1 MACFSSHDV
10 NTCGQRDGRDRIA
23 LGYRRVGARV
33 RRVGAR
39 LKVRMVVFH
48 GAFSQNMQK
57 LPVWKTGFAH
67 FGATSASDRFDR
79 GSVARGIDFDAVGK
93 ARLIENRAKIDPH
106 SLRER
111 ESAILMKWRKVKKC
125 AYVL

>member
-1 MACFSSHDV
+1 M
-10 NTCGQRDGRDRIA
+10 
-23 LGYRRVGARV
+23 

-79 GSVARGIDFDAVGK
+79 RSVARGIDFDAVGK
-93 ARLIENRAKIDPH
+93 ARLIENRAKIDRP
-106 SLRER
+106 SLVTRTRIRNTYEME
-111 ESAILMKWRKVKKC
+111 ESKK
-125 AYVL
+125 LKTSRG